1 MANSSY
7 NWKGSFSLEQ
17 VLSSLQ
23 NLKSEAAQTD
33 KILEG
38 LGDGTS
44 LGKLV
49 KQFTQLNNSISALRA
64 NTNSLKSD
72 LGKSLQGGYISSLDQ
87 AIDKLTTLSEL
98 SQTVFQG
105 INDVD
110 LKNKSAPKQLEQ
122 YAKQLNLLFS
132 NLGIDTK
139 IDLELFNKKDIQAK
153 YSELLNFAKKLNE
166 QINITL
172 GDIDGGKIKT
182 EIERSFAGIGD
193 SAEKELSQ
201 VSAATK
207 KVISDLEKQNQALEK
222 TKTKLKEIAQEKKSG
237 QALEISSEDLT
248 TGSVQ
253 QLLGEFDALQEKLKS
268 GSKSSIEYYNNLQR
282 LGEVSLKI
290 QSVFKAI
297 KGNDTLKTAFLNA
310 PGMIG
315 DSSLWASL
323 SKYSAT
329 KSGGIFDQIANDKT
343 IKNIDSIINNNLK
356 QINFLEHGYEQ
367 LTEKVNK
374 YYDVLQ
380 KRNKYNEDDD
390 EFWEQDE
397 KLEKIEEDIQS
408 MTKLDDIQIESIEDI
423 FANIRD
429 GALDAKG
436 AIQELCD
443 VLKVDVQG
451 SNVESV
457 STDVQK
463 ELNAVKRE
471 TMKQQ
476 KQPTDIGTAER
487 QIAANEELAASYEK
501 VGEAKKE
508 ASTTQGQDADVSNTE
523 KQIAANEKLA
533 DSYKQV
539 EKVKETSQQPSSY
552 SRQKFKETETYS
564 NLVKRINDAI
574 GGNPTAKKAKSNIAF
589 PKWGS
594 DKFLDKILHFDP
606 EEAAARDDPFLRNL
620 YLSSYDQK
628 SEALNNIVRYYNSID
643 KGFSHSRIGLDVLY
657 ALAENYKHD
666 PFAAESSLKSNLD
679 FAFEQFNSGANY
691 QQIIAS
697 LIKRKSLSEDLF
709 KRKNEQ
715 YNLDNKLY
723 SLVEDVQSNRKTIND
738 AAAEFG
744 QHYQFYKTLNEEES
758 FDYKNNQWYKFI
770 ETDEGK
776 SLSDRLKK
784 DIQSGKKTYYEAT
797 SEFVK
802 ARENYR
808 DWDYEFQ
815 IKTNNPDR
823 YADGF
828 TRDFLKTEEGATL
841 LDSLKRDIQ
850 SGKKTSREAYEKL
863 ERTAIDKFQF
873 ENMTTDS
880 GKMFDEYGMR
890 DFVKTEEGATLLDSL
905 KKDIQ
910 AGKKTY
916 GEAYHEIYSAVKGK
930 DFLDS
935 LISST
940 DEVFMD
946 LEKKDAFI
954 ESIEKKIKEKKSASQ
969 QQEQAN
975 DTGAIEQQVAANEEL
990 IESYKEVEQAQKVA
1004 DTNKQTSEF
1013 DKNNEV
1019 VEMQGTA
1026 KNIGTSFD
1034 EVGSKINAVEEKA
1047 NSLQKSIQNV
1057 FTSASQLEF
1066 DVMKGKTDGK
1076 EYMNLFG
1083 ADGTVSTVEGIGS
1096 KVDTD
1101 AIVGQMVA
1109 NLKQNM
1115 VMSLHNHAHGTD
1127 FFSPADIESYAKLY
1141 YGQGTKLNGIVA
1153 NGIVRTIDFSGIS
1166 QEVAVKIS
1174 ESYAENLKEVT
1185 SKVPKIFKQN
1195 VDNIELSDEVKNLE
1209 VTNPKKYAAIISE
1222 VNELM
1227 HSALSK
1233 AITTNGVNPDS
1244 ILGTFQESELP
1255 KLSEQLLQIQQNGQN
1270 ALSPIEKLKNLLN
1283 ALYPDKSFNWSD
1295 YTGIFDQ
1302 FEKGAIDGTEAI
1314 NQILN
1319 LKTVA
1324 ADAETVSSSMNTV
1337 GASVDQAKAKFQEFI
1352 ALTQKIQGE
1361 QYLSDI
1367 DIGKSTANLDA
1378 MKSELQELA
1387 AQGQLTEQEM
1397 NNIASAYDKTK
1408 SHLDLLED
1416 NNYNIQTENRRL
1428 ADREIGQMQETVDEA
1443 ERNARQAQEEAERL
1457 ATENAAKEQQIQS
1470 LQNQLNNEQKS
1481 DDSTLVT
1488 QKLTAEGE
1496 QLDILKGK
1504 LEAIKGEVEA
1514 ITSAFN
1520 GEAGTVTNA
1529 VDSEVQ
1535 ALDRLIPNEGNKTTP
1550 TGAKI
1555 TRNDLNAQKYKNELS
1570 GLANSLK
1577 KSFGELDF
1585 SLATDNLSPEQSKIK
1600 SQYLEVIALIDLLKS
1615 NIKEVSSDQVASTQ
1629 SIVSALTTE
1638 INAYKERNNI
1648 VEKSAQKKN
1657 NSFGDTALINAQA
1670 KYNSIVKQLGY
1681 DASSKQ
1687 INNNLFANSSVVQ
1700 SQLDKYISAYQK
1712 LVSMK
1717 KQLANSDVISV
1728 EDKAAFKNLQ
1738 TECNDAARAL
1748 EQIIKA
1754 TNKLDSE
1761 GIGKR
1766 ILGKDFDASDIK
1778 QVRAELEDF
1787 VNELHG
1793 GKAANFEFNA
1803 SAQKLTYTVN
1813 NGDGT
1818 FTKFTASL
1826 NAAKNAIVST
1836 AQGTEKAT
1844 STFGKFF
1851 NSLKSKVKSISTYLI
1866 SMMGI
1871 QEVFQQIRRGIQYVR
1886 DIDGALTELKKVTD
1900 ETDATYA
1907 RFLQTASKTAS
1918 VIGTNV
1924 ADFTNATADFA
1935 RLGYSLDEASKL
1947 AEAASVYKNVGD
1959 GITDVSE
1966 ASESI
1971 ISTMKAFDI
1980 EATNSM
1986 EIVDKFNE
1994 IGNNFAIS
2002 SVGIGDAL
2010 QRSASALFE
2019 AGNDID
2025 QSIGLITAA
2034 NSVVQDPEQVG
2045 TALKTL
2051 SLRLRGAKADLE
2063 DAGLETDNM
2072 CDSVSTLREKLLAL
2086 TGGKADIMIDDNTFK
2101 STTDIIGEMSKAWD
2115 SMTDINRSA
2124 ALELMGGKRQANI
2137 LASLIKNYDVVE
2149 DVIKQA
2155 ADASGSAL
2163 AENEKYLDSIQ
2174 GKIDQF
2180 TNALQTMWMDLLDS
2194 SFIKEIVNIGT
2205 VLIQIFDKIQTSLG
2219 TIPTILAAIVA
2230 YNLGKV
2236 IFSWISS
2243 SIKLSVATSALTAAE
2258 ATLAKAKDA
2267 TAKASAEKA
2276 VAQAAE
2282 TKATLEN
2289 TQANLQNVMSLKS
2302 IWAGLK
2308 TFLKSPLGIASM
2320 ITAGVSIVVSVIK
2333 NIKEAQEEAAESAKQ
2348 QASEVSTLNNELKD
2362 YQDQIASLR
2371 AELDTGNLS
2380 EEEAYD
2386 VRKKLIS
2393 IQDEL
2398 ISRYGKEAEG
2408 INLVT
2413 GAIENQI
2420 SAINDLAVANAQ
2432 DWLNENNKKTGFLNL
2447 GKSAIQQAKDAVTNP
2462 IELAVNNLPDWNKY
2476 FKDAFG
2482 DNWETE
2488 SDKARAELKDFI
2500 NELGG
2505 YLGSGGFSFVNISR
2519 DELIENFD
2527 KISQWL
2533 RDYEK
2538 KTGGKLDFDKLIGD
2552 IESDKIE
2559 LVGENYNTHKANF
2572 DAYLENTAI
2581 STYTK
2586 EYDAILKAQDKFEEA
2601 YASGNYEAIQE
2612 ANQQLQSAIEAA
2624 KDAASEDEWQVN
2636 WFDGLDDQYEQ
2647 AMSEINLK
2655 QDIETGVDIV
2665 VDDKNI
2671 NMKDLAESV
2680 QKEFSDQGLAIS
2692 DILNIRDLI
2701 EAENNGKNVDWGTYT
2716 EEQRETYASLA
2727 SAAKNYGLE
2736 VEDLLNILNKLGY
2749 VKIPT
2754 QAVDG
2759 TITKVKSISV
2769 LSDEFDKYNEVLS
2782 QTNEFT
2788 VNGIEVTQDYKDSL
2802 TELGIST
2809 EDLNECFD
2817 ESNPLIIKN
2826 ADALNRLVKTSK
2838 KSITNNAR
2846 LAKTQAQLQYRDLYK
2861 EIKKLTNGT
2870 KVTDAAT
2877 LNYINSLYDQINGLE
2892 KTIAKYSMLESKL
2905 LGVTNAY
2912 NKLSDAQATDEEMDY
2927 ASKAEELINI
2937 LGDAFNTGEL
2947 GTEAAQVAFE
2957 GLIPDELIDKTKTLD
2972 EQMSQAYEY
2981 FSNGPLTQ
2989 LFTIEYDD
2997 NGAISSIEMTQENIE
3012 GFVDYLLSTD
3022 KDLGNGVIGKV
3033 FEGSWDEFNLNP
3045 AITNIEDFA
3054 HAIGTT
3060 EEVAFAFLTS
3070 LEKYDISWLGGDF
3083 STLLDQLMGEDLEYQ
3098 LYDKMQKLS
3107 DLEMKIANGTITSDE
3122 QKTYGTLVNDMD
3134 ALEKQ
3139 ALSNAIAWSEAN
3151 SALEDTKSKMI
3162 DLNEQLADTEEGSD
3176 AYKKIQNELE
3186 DCQEEANKLIKDMEE
3201 VGEPTEF
3208 TLEVA
3213 ADEAQEQIDEFKS
3226 NLDELVKNNDKNAI
3240 EIQAVVDEIDEDG
3253 IEELGLTKNSD
3264 GTWSGLANIKGYS
3277 SLDKTSKA
3285 KVVEYLDLIDSQ
3297 HIIDALMGDGITTVE
3312 QHLQNIADILQKT
3325 YELQVEA
3332 NVNKDEVTSFIDWL
3346 KNTPISKTIS
3356 FYASK
3361 VGSWLGLGGDN
3372 EVNGTAHAY
3381 GTAHASGNWGLPK
3394 SEHNAL
3400 VGELGQELVVDPYS
3414 GKYYTVGDNGAE
3426 MVDLP
3431 KNAIV
3436 FNHKQ
3441 TKDLLSHGYAVGRGK
3456 AYAKGNAYVNTWTS
3470 GTTPSKSKGNSSSSS
3485 SSSEDKETF
3494 DFIEIKMEEIENLIE
3509 KITAKIALFLDD
3521 TSDINKKDNYYDQ
3534 LVEAEKNKA
3543 STYLSA
3549 AEIYNN
3555 KAAELLKDVP
3565 EKYRDI
3571 AKNGAIAIEDFVGE
3585 DEQKTIDAINDYRE
3599 WAQKADE
3606 AEVGHLEAVA
3616 QAAAYRVE
3624 QLDDIATDF
3633 ENLTNQ
3639 IETQAGLVQSHIDLI
3654 EESGN
3659 IVSEKFYKDL
3669 MKKTKEQRSEL
3680 VREKQSLQKIL
3691 DDAVKSGDV
3700 TVGTDEWFEMV
3711 QAIYDVDDAI
3721 VQCDIDL
3728 EGYQNS
3734 INELSWESFE
3744 RLVDQL
3750 DNIDS
3755 ELSFISDLMSKNDW
3769 EVVDEDANWTDKG
3782 ITALGMYAQQMEIA
3796 QTKSQQYGEEIKEL
3810 KKLRDKGLVSETE
3823 YIEKLAELKDG
3834 QMDAINAYE
3843 DAKDAIVDLNK
3854 VRIEAVKEGLQDELD
3869 AYQEL
3874 IEKKKEALDADKDLY
3889 DFEKNVAEQQK
3900 EIATIQ
3906 RKIAALS
3913 GDNSLS
3919 ATAQRRK
3926 LEAELLE
3933 AQADL
3938 EDTYRDRSYDNT
3950 IDALDKESEAYE
3962 ESINNQIEELDK
3974 SLENIDAIVTESL
3987 ATVRANTDTVLAEL
4001 VDLSKTYGIE
4011 LSKEITSPWADGEAA
4026 ISAYS
4031 ESFKNL
4037 KDSFAEELNYLIEQE
4052 KILQKEADKAAQSV
4066 INSLSKNESTVEGAT
4081 NPDSSKKDYQSPT
4094 QYGGAISADGIV
4106 GPNTK
4111 KKFKTAGYAKGTL
4124 GTKKDELALIDELG
4138 EELVMHAG
4146 PDGKLMFLSK
4156 GSSVIPSNIT
4166 ENLMKIGQLDPT
4178 EVLKRSTPS
4187 IGVPHITN
4195 NNIEVNMQI
4204 AEVVH
4209 IDEVT
4214 NETIPDLTKAVEK
4227 QMDKYMKNLNGQIRK
4242 YAR

>member
-451 SNVESV
+451 SNVESI

-501 VGEAKKE
+501 VEEAKKE
-508 ASTTQGQDADVSNTE
+508 ASTTQGQGADVSNTE
-523 KQIAANEKLA
+523 KQIAANKELAESFEDICKERDAARKALLEANKVLNDSFKKKDDVVSKHMQEFFENMVGNAREVVDLADGPYMPYSENNGGVPSYGRKVATDLGGGNTLYFAPARKNSQSTGTYAITDSDGNILDERLGTYEELNSVILQSAQKYSSLLQEESKRFSDEWDAYIDGAKDKYEAALKAGKIADEKYKIAKSKKESSEQQQQPTDTGDTEKQVAANEKLA
-533 DSYKQV
+533 DS
-539 EKVKETSQQPSSY
+539 
-552 SRQKFKETETYS
+552 FK
-564 NLVKRINDAI
+564 K
-574 GGNPTAKKAKSNIAF
+574 
-589 PKWGS
+589 
-594 DKFLDKILHFDP
+594 
-606 EEAAARDDPFLRNL
+606 
-620 YLSSYDQK
+620 
-628 SEALNNIVRYYNSID
+628 
-643 KGFSHSRIGLDVLY
+643 
-657 ALAENYKHD
+657 
-666 PFAAESSLKSNLD
+666 
-679 FAFEQFNSGANY
+679 
-691 QQIIAS
+691 
-697 LIKRKSLSEDLF
+697 
-709 KRKNEQ
+709 
-715 YNLDNKLY
+715 
-723 SLVEDVQSNRKTIND
+723 
-738 AAAEFG
+738 
-744 QHYQFYKTLNEEES
+744 
-758 FDYKNNQWYKFI
+758 
-770 ETDEGK
+770 
-776 SLSDRLKK
+776 
-784 DIQSGKKTYYEAT
+784 
-797 SEFVK
+797 
-802 ARENYR
+802 
-808 DWDYEFQ
+808 
-815 IKTNNPDR
+815 
-823 YADGF
+823 
-828 TRDFLKTEEGATL
+828 
-841 LDSLKRDIQ
+841 
-850 SGKKTSREAYEKL
+850 
-863 ERTAIDKFQF
+863 
-873 ENMTTDS
+873 
-880 GKMFDEYGMR
+880 
-890 DFVKTEEGATLLDSL
+890 
-905 KKDIQ
+905 
-910 AGKKTY
+910 
-916 GEAYHEIYSAVKGK
+916 
-930 DFLDS
+930 
-935 LISST
+935 
-940 DEVFMD
+940 
-946 LEKKDAFI
+946 
-954 ESIEKKIKEKKSASQ
+954 
-969 QQEQAN
+969 
-975 DTGAIEQQVAANEEL
+975 
-990 IESYKEVEQAQKVA
+990 VEQAQKVA

-1026 KNIGTSFD
+1026 KDIGTSFD
-1034 EVGSKINAVEEKA
+1034 EVGNKINAVEDKA
-1047 NSLQKSIQNV
+1047 NSLQKSIHSV
-1057 FTSASQLEF
+1057 FTSASQLEL
-1066 DVMKGKTDGK
+1066 DVMKGKADGK
-1076 EYMNLFG
+1076 EYMNLFS

-1255 KLSEQLLQIQQNGQN
+1255 KLSKQLLQIQQNGQN

-1443 ERNARQAQEEAERL
+1443 KRNARQAQEEAERL

-1700 SQLDKYISAYQK
+1700 SQLDEYISAYQK
-1712 LVSMK
+1712 LVSMQ

-1748 EQIIKA
+1748 EKIIKA

-1766 ILGKDFDASDIK
+1766 ILGKDFDASDTK

-1844 STFGKFF
+1844 STFDKFF
-1851 NSLKSKVKSISTYLI
+1851 NTIKGKVKSISTYLI

-1900 ETDATYA
+1900 ATDAAYDS
-1907 RFLQTASKTAS
+1907 FLQTASKTAS

-1935 RLGYSLDEASKL
+1935 RLGYSIDEASKL

-2034 NSVVQDPEQVG
+2034 NSVIQDPEQVG

-2086 TGGKADIMIDDNTFK
+2086 TGGEVDIMIDDNTFK
-2101 STTDIIGEMSKAWD
+2101 STADIIGEMSKAWD

-2194 SFIKEIVNIGT
+2194 SFIKGIVNIGT
-2205 VLIQIFDKIQTSLG
+2205 VLIQIFDKVQTSLG
-2219 TIPTILAAIVA
+2219 AIPTILAAIVA

-2289 TQANLQNVMSLKS
+2289 TQANLQNAMSLKS

-2308 TFLKSPLGIASM
+2308 KFLKSPLGIASM
-2320 ITAGVSIVVSVIK
+2320 IAAGVSIVASVIK
-2333 NIKEAQEEAAESAKQ
+2333 NIKDAQVEAADSAKQ

-2462 IELAVNNLPDWNKY
+2462 IEWAVSNLPDWNKY

-2488 SDKARAELKDFI
+2488 SDKARAELKDFV

-2505 YLGSGGFSFVNISR
+2505 YLGSVGFSFVNISR
-2519 DELIENFD
+2519 DKLIENFD

-2581 STYTK
+2581 STYTN

-2759 TITKVKSISV
+2759 IITKVKSISV

-2877 LNYINSLYDQINGLE
+2877 LNYINSLYDQMNGLE
-2892 KTIAKYSMLESKL
+2892 KTIAKYSILEAKL
-2905 LGVTNAY
+2905 LGVTSAY
-2912 NKLSDAQATDEEMDY
+2912 DKLADAQTADEEMDY
-2927 ASKAEELINI
+2927 ASKAEDLINI

-2947 GTEAAQVAFE
+2947 GIEAAKVAFE

-2972 EQMSQAYEY
+2972 EQMTQAYKY
-2981 FSNGPLTQ
+2981 FTKGTISK
-2989 LFTIEYDD
+2989 LFKIEFDGD
-2997 NGAISSIEMTQENIE
+2997 GAISSVEMTKEKVEEFTKSLIGSAEE
-3012 GFVDYLLSTD
+3012 GA
-3022 KDLGNGVIGKV
+3022 V
-3033 FEGSWDEFNLNP
+3033 FQGTWDEFTLNP
-3045 AITNIEDFA
+3045 AIKTLEQFA
-3054 HAIGTT
+3054 DAIDTT
-3060 EEVAFAFLTS
+3060 KEVAFAYLTQ
-3070 LEKYDISWLGGDF
+3070 LERYDINWLGGDF
-3083 STLLDQLMGEDLEYQ
+3083 STLFDQLIPNSDSIKAFGEQMQNEFDKTPIDLTIRPKVNWEKMQEAGWDVPEGSYSTVNTVTYTASELGLLGENENDYAINVTPILPDGTVIQNGDDGLRKYIIGKVKNGESLEDLDVYLGSYESIEKAVEAAERLHEMQETY
-3098 LYDKMQKLS
+3098 YDMVSNYSLENDIYGTMQKLS
-3107 DLEMKIANGTITSDE
+3107 DLEMKIANGTMTDE
-3122 QKTYGTLVNDMD
+3122 DQKMYGTLINDMEGLEEL
-3134 ALEKQ
+3134 ALK
-3139 ALSNAIAWSEAN
+3139 NATGWAEAN

-3162 DLNEQLADTEEGSD
+3162 DLKEQLADTEEGSD

-3240 EIQAVVDEIDEDG
+3240 EIQAVVDEIDEYG

-3277 SLDKTSKA
+3277 SLDETSKA

-3297 HIIDALMGDGITTVE
+3297 HIIDALMGNGITTVE
-3312 QHLQNIADILQKT
+3312 QHLQNIVDILQKT

-3332 NVNKDEVTSFIDWL
+3332 NVDKNEVTSFIDWL

-3361 VGSWLGLGGDN
+3361 VGSWLGLDGDN

-3431 KNAIV
+3431 KNAII

-3456 AYAKGNAYVNTWTS
+3456 AYAKGNAYSEINTWKDYIGSKNKSNGGS
-3470 GTTPSKSKGNSSSSS
+3470 GGGNSGKKD
-3485 SSSEDKETF
+3485 EGEKETF
-3494 DFIEIKMEEIENLIE
+3494 DLIEIKMEEIETLIE

-3521 TSDINKKDNYYDQ
+3521 TSDINKKDNYYDK

-3549 AEIYNN
+3549 AEVYNN
-3555 KAAELLKDVP
+3555 KAAELLKEVP
-3565 EKYRDI
+3565 ENYRDM
-3571 AKNGAIAIEDFVGE
+3571 AKNGAIAIEYFVGE
-3585 DEQKTIDAINDYRE
+3585 DEQKTLDAINNYRE

-3606 AEVGHLEAVA
+3606 AEVGYLESVA

-3639 IETQAGLVQSHIDLI
+3639 IETQASLVQSHIDLI

-3669 MKKTKEQRSEL
+3669 IKKTKEQRSEL

-3721 VQCDIDL
+3721 IQCDIDL

-3962 ESINNQIEELDK
+3962 ESINTQIEELDK
-3974 SLENIDAIVTESL
+3974 SLEDIDAIVAESL

-4066 INSLSKNESTVEGAT
+4066 INSLGKNESTVEGAT
-4081 NPDSSKKDYQSPT
+4081 NPDSSKKYYQSPA

-4187 IGVPHITN
+4187 IGAPHITN

>member
-132 NLGIDTK
+132 NLGIDAK
-139 IDLELFNKKDIQAK
+139 IDLELFNKKDVQAK
-153 YSELLNFAKKLNE
+153 YSELLNFAKNLNE

-182 EIERSFAGIGD
+182 EIEQNFAGIGN
-193 SAEKELSQ
+193 SAKKELSQ
-201 VSAATK
+201 VSEATK
-207 KVISDLEKQNQALEK
+207 KAISDLEKQNQALEE

-237 QALEISSEDLT
+237 QALEISSEDIT

-329 KSGGIFDQIANDKT
+329 KSGGIFDQIANGKT

-408 MTKLDDIQIESIEDI
+408 MTKLDDTQIESVEDI

-457 STDVQK
+457 STD
-463 ELNAVKRE
+463 LAN
-471 TMKQQ
+471 
-476 KQPTDIGTAER
+476 
-487 QIAANEELAASYEK
+487 QIP
-501 VGEAKKE
+501 
-508 ASTTQGQDADVSNTE
+508 QG
-523 KQIAANEKLA
+523 
-533 DSYKQV
+533 
-539 EKVKETSQQPSSY
+539 
-552 SRQKFKETETYS
+552 
-564 NLVKRINDAI
+564 
-574 GGNPTAKKAKSNIAF
+574 
-589 PKWGS
+589 
-594 DKFLDKILHFDP
+594 
-606 EEAAARDDPFLRNL
+606 
-620 YLSSYDQK
+620 
-628 SEALNNIVRYYNSID
+628 
-643 KGFSHSRIGLDVLY
+643 
-657 ALAENYKHD
+657 
-666 PFAAESSLKSNLD
+666 
-679 FAFEQFNSGANY
+679 
-691 QQIIAS
+691 
-697 LIKRKSLSEDLF
+697 
-709 KRKNEQ
+709 
-715 YNLDNKLY
+715 
-723 SLVEDVQSNRKTIND
+723 
-738 AAAEFG
+738 
-744 QHYQFYKTLNEEES
+744 
-758 FDYKNNQWYKFI
+758 
-770 ETDEGK
+770 
-776 SLSDRLKK
+776 
-784 DIQSGKKTYYEAT
+784 
-797 SEFVK
+797 
-802 ARENYR
+802 
-808 DWDYEFQ
+808 
-815 IKTNNPDR
+815 
-823 YADGF
+823 
-828 TRDFLKTEEGATL
+828 
-841 LDSLKRDIQ
+841 
-850 SGKKTSREAYEKL
+850 
-863 ERTAIDKFQF
+863 
-873 ENMTTDS
+873 
-880 GKMFDEYGMR
+880 
-890 DFVKTEEGATLLDSL
+890 
-905 KKDIQ
+905 
-910 AGKKTY
+910 
-916 GEAYHEIYSAVKGK
+916 
-930 DFLDS
+930 
-935 LISST
+935 
-940 DEVFMD
+940 
-946 LEKKDAFI
+946 
-954 ESIEKKIKEKKSASQ
+954 
-969 QQEQAN
+969 
-975 DTGAIEQQVAANEEL
+975 
-990 IESYKEVEQAQKVA
+990 AQKA
-1004 DTNKQTSEF
+1004 TTA
-1013 DKNNEV
+1013 
-1019 VEMQGTA
+1019 VEG
-1026 KNIGTSFD
+1026 IGTSFD
-1034 EVGSKINAVEEKA
+1034 EVGNKINAVEDKA

-1057 FTSASQLEF
+1057 FTSASQLEL
-1066 DVMKGKTDGK
+1066 DVMKGKTSGK
-1076 EYMNLFG
+1076 EYMNLFS

-1109 NLKQNM
+1109 SLKQNM

-1166 QEVAVKIS
+1166 QEIAVQIS
-1174 ESYAENLKEVT
+1174 ESYAKNLKEVT

-1209 VTNPKKYAAIISE
+1209 ATNPKKYAAIISE

-1255 KLSEQLLQIQQNGQN
+1255 KLSEQLLQLQQNGQN
-1270 ALSPIEKLKNLLN
+1270 AIAPIEKLKNLLT
-1283 ALYPDKSFNWSD
+1283 ALHPDTSFNWSD

-1324 ADAETVSSSMNTV
+1324 ADAETVSSSI
-1337 GASVDQAKAKFQEFI
+1337 GQAETKLQEFL
-1352 ALTQKIQGE
+1352 ALANEISNKSFYTLGDATDNVE
-1361 QYLSDI
+1361 VGQY
-1367 DIGKSTANLDA
+1367 
-1378 MKSELQELA
+1378 
-1387 AQGQLTEQEM
+1387 
-1397 NNIASAYDKTK
+1397 
-1408 SHLDLLED
+1408 
-1416 NNYNIQTENRRL
+1416 
-1428 ADREIGQMQETVDEA
+1428 V
-1443 ERNARQAQEEAERL
+1443 ERL
-1457 ATENAAKEQQIQS
+1457 NAAKAVLYELGAQG
-1470 LQNQLNNEQKS
+1470 
-1481 DDSTLVT
+1481 
-1488 QKLTAEGE
+1488 KLTAEQLE
-1496 QLDILKGK
+1496 QVNNAFNQATRDLDSKTKTYDSYYTSNYTPDYYDDYQIAQNKADELESENIKLREQLNKGIQQTLYEAPDGQLSFFENMSTSAQRAEKDIASVVDEVKKLDILDGQLSFDDILETSDDQSSEITQLNALKDKLIEVKG
-1504 LEAIKGEVEA
+1504 AVEA
-1514 ITSAFN
+1514 KTNAFN
-1520 GEAGTVTNA
+1520 EEAGAVTNA
-1529 VDSEVQ
+1529 VNSEVQ
-1535 ALDRLIPNEGNKTTP
+1535 ALDKLIQNEGNQTSP
-1550 TGAKI
+1550 TGLKI

-1577 KSFGELDF
+1577 KSFSELDF
-1585 SLATDNLSPEQSKIK
+1585 SLTTENLSPDQNKIR
-1600 SQYLEVIALIDLLKS
+1600 SQYLEVIALIDVLKS

-1629 SIVSALTTE
+1629 SVVSALTTE

-1648 VEKSAQKKN
+1648 VKKSVQKKN

-1700 SQLDKYISAYQK
+1700 SQLNEYMSAYQK
-1712 LVSMK
+1712 LISMK
-1717 KQLANSDVISV
+1717 KQLANSDNISV
-1728 EDKAAFKNLQ
+1728 EDKAVFKNLQ
-1738 TECNDAARAL
+1738 TECNNTAKAL
-1748 EQIIKA
+1748 EKVIKA

-1778 QVRAELEDF
+1778 QVKAELIDF

-1793 GKAANFEFNA
+1793 GKAANLEFNE
-1803 SAQKLTYTVN
+1803 SAQTLTYTVN

-1826 NAAKNAIVST
+1826 NAAQNAIVST

-1851 NSLKSKVKSISTYLI
+1851 NTLKGKAKSISTYLI

-1886 DIDGALTELKKVTD
+1886 DIDSALTELKKVTD
-1900 ETDATYA
+1900 ATDATYA
-1907 RFLQTASKTAS
+1907 RFLQTASKTAG

-1959 GITDVSE
+1959 GISDVSQ

-1971 ISTMKAFDI
+1971 ISTMKAFGI

-2034 NSVVQDPEQVG
+2034 NSVVQDPDQVG

-2063 DAGLETDNM
+2063 DAGLATDSM

-2086 TGGKADIMIDDNTFK
+2086 TGGEVDIMIDDNTFK
-2101 STTDIIGEMSKAWD
+2101 STADIIGEMSKAWD

-2137 LASLIKNYDVVE
+2137 LSSMIQNYDVVE

-2180 TNALQTMWMDLLDS
+2180 TNALQTMWMNFLNANAVKGIVSIGTAVVDLISKLKLLGTVLVGTFGYIAIFQKTS
-2194 SFIKEIVNIGT
+2194 PVTAIKEIIASITTYTSAIQQLNALSQASFDTQSITAYAKAVSGLSAQQQALLLSSAGLNRTQIQEVLAKNQVTEATIQQVMSEGNLAAAKNLTTVATVGESLAISQEAQSKLSADAQNWLLSNSEKQLTLALLKEAVNHGVITEAVAKEIAAKQGLAAANANIGKGAG
-2205 VLIQIFDKIQTSLG
+2205 L
-2219 TIPTILAAIVA
+2219 LAAFKSMPKLGKIGLIITAITMVGSLVGWISGKVSDA
-2230 YNLGKV
+2230 SKEIQQAFDDAIDKSRQAAQEFKSLKSSSDTVIPRFAELAQGVDRFGNNVSLTDEEYKEFLSLNNQIAEMFPEVNLGMN
-2236 IFSWISS
+2236 SNGDAMLA
-2243 SIKLSVATSALTAAE
+2243 LSYTASALE
-2258 ATLAKAKDA
+2258 QSLWDLVE
-2267 TAKASAEKA
+2267 AEKA
-2276 VAQAAE
+2276 VTNEKIAE
-2282 TKATLEN
+2282 TMPDILAGIVGKDEGY
-2289 TQANLQNVMSLKS
+2289 QDEIERLQSRIDKYNDAKDQLDRMFS
-2302 IWAGLK
+2302 
-2308 TFLKSPLGIASM
+2308 
-2320 ITAGVSIVVSVIK
+2320 
-2333 NIKEAQEEAAESAKQ
+2333 EEAK
-2348 QASEVSTLNNELKD
+2348 
-2362 YQDQIASLR
+2362 
-2371 AELDTGNLS
+2371 
-2380 EEEAYD
+2380 
-2386 VRKKLIS
+2386 RK
-2393 IQDEL
+2393 
-2398 ISRYGKEAEG
+2398 A
-2408 INLVT
+2408 
-2413 GAIENQI
+2413 
-2420 SAINDLAVANAQ
+2420 
-2432 DWLNENNKKTGFLNL
+2432 
-2447 GKSAIQQAKDAVTNP
+2447 
-2462 IELAVNNLPDWNKY
+2462 
-2476 FKDAFG
+2476 G
-2482 DNWETE
+2482 DNWEELATMTVNSLQGQIQE
-2488 SDKARAELKDFI
+2488 AWGDFYDEADLLDWQNMISKLTSEQGSIDWYVILNSDEFANRIAGFEMQVDDLNTRIQKKWEQLNPIVTAWASTDFTFQGLNSEMQNVVQNMI
-2500 NELGG
+2500 GNLDFSELGLETEAEVQN
-2505 YLGSGGFSFVNISR
+2505 YIKNNI
-2519 DELIENFD
+2519 LTP
-2527 KISQWL
+2527 ISNLTPEVQ
-2533 RDYEK
+2533 
-2538 KTGGKLDFDKLIGD
+2538 GKLSNLMSINPKDMSLNDYIST
-2552 IESDKIE
+2552 IETQAKQIADASEFSYDAV
-2559 LVGENYNTHKANF
+2559 LRNTGY
-2572 DAYLENTAI
+2572 DSVLQEYENTATNVI
-2581 STYTK
+2581 KLLADSANVTEEQIDYLKDKIYDLSPSEVTK
-2586 EYDAILKAQDKFEEA
+2586 SFDIIRNYGIRTWDELSEALERKTFDVVVDYNKEQQGLEDLATAINESVSATGLSEESIKKLKERYKDLESYDPSRLFEETTN
-2601 YASGNYEAIQE
+2601 GIHLNTQAIQE
-2612 ANQQLQSAIEAA
+2612 LEQEYA
-2624 KDAASEDEWQVN
+2624 KQKTDSFKN
-2636 WFDGLDDQYEQ
+2636 KLDGLVEQYNNLTEQ
-2647 AMSEINLK
+2647 INDCADSAERARLYQERDNVLAEINDTATLAARYEGLTSAYNK
-2655 QDIETGVDIV
+2655 WQQSQSGSNERDMYEGVLSGKKELEEEMSRGWL
-2665 VDDKNI
+2665 DDSSRK
-2671 NMKDLAESV
+2671 
-2680 QKEFSDQGLAIS
+2680 
-2692 DILNIRDLI
+2692 
-2701 EAENNGKNVDWGTYT
+2701 Y
-2716 EEQRETYASLA
+2716 
-2727 SAAKNYGLE
+2727 LE
-2736 VEDLLNILNKLGY
+2736 LLSGEDL
-2749 VKIPT
+2749 
-2754 QAVDG
+2754 
-2759 TITKVKSISV
+2759 
-2769 LSDEFDKYNEVLS
+2769 
-2782 QTNEFT
+2782 
-2788 VNGIEVTQDYKDSL
+2788 
-2802 TELGIST
+2802 ST
-2809 EDLNECFD
+2809 ASWD
-2817 ESNPLIIKN
+2817 
-2826 ADALNRLVKTSK
+2826 
-2838 KSITNNAR
+2838 
-2846 LAKTQAQLQYRDLYK
+2846 
-2861 EIKKLTNGT
+2861 
-2870 KVTDAAT
+2870 
-2877 LNYINSLYDQINGLE
+2877 
-2892 KTIAKYSMLESKL
+2892 KL
-2905 LGVTNAY
+2905 LGVYQNLNKELGAGYNVFDFFTTDDSGNATNQGIY
-2912 NKLSDAQATDEEMDY
+2912 NFFDTVIAKQKELGKEWIKLDESGNYTFDFGVNGDKAIADALGISEELVQIILRAARDAGFEINLNNSFSQLANLKDSAQEANDKLKELGATDY
-2927 ASKAEELINI
+2927 TFNINSKNIDDVNEQISEATNMLEQFQNEDGSIDLSLDGAEEAQRMLAALLAQKKLLEPPTILTIN
-2937 LGDAFNTGEL
+2937 
-2947 GTEAAQVAFE
+2947 V
-2957 GLIPDELIDKTKTLD
+2957 DENSAT
-2972 EQMSQAYEY
+2972 
-2981 FSNGPLTQ
+2981 N
-2989 LFTIEYDD
+2989 
-2997 NGAISSIEMTQENIE
+2997 NIE
-3012 GFVDYLLSTD
+3012 S
-3022 KDLGNGVIGKV
+3022 
-3033 FEGSWDEFNLNP
+3033 
-3045 AITNIEDFA
+3045 
-3054 HAIGTT
+3054 
-3060 EEVAFAFLTS
+3060 
-3070 LEKYDISWLGGDF
+3070 
-3083 STLLDQLMGEDLEYQ
+3083 
-3098 LYDKMQKLS
+3098 
-3107 DLEMKIANGTITSDE
+3107 
-3122 QKTYGTLVNDMD
+3122 
-3134 ALEKQ
+3134 
-3139 ALSNAIAWSEAN
+3139 AIAKAKELQEICDIIEINMAVGT
-3151 SALEDTKSKMI
+3151 DTK
-3162 DLNEQLADTEEGSD
+3162 D
-3176 AYKKIQNELE
+3176 A
-3186 DCQEEANKLIKDMEE
+3186 
-3201 VGEPTEF
+3201 
-3208 TLEVA
+3208 
-3213 ADEAQEQIDEFKS
+3213 EAQLQEK
-3226 NLDELVKNNDKNAI
+3226 
-3240 EIQAVVDEIDEDG
+3240 
-3253 IEELGLTKNSD
+3253 
-3264 GTWSGLANIKGYS
+3264 
-3277 SLDKTSKA
+3277 
-3285 KVVEYLDLIDSQ
+3285 
-3297 HIIDALMGDGITTVE
+3297 IDALSDGEKEVLVNLGVDITASPE
-3312 QHLQNIADILQKT
+3312 EMSAQLSSI
-3325 YELQVEA
+3325 
-3332 NVNKDEVTSFIDWL
+3332 
-3346 KNTPISKTIS
+3346 TPDMLV
-3356 FYASK
+3356 K
-3361 VGSWLGLGGDN
+3361 VGLDESLISEFE
-3372 EVNGTAHAY
+3372 EVEHTADGKLIWHNDDTKVIEWINQTHSAEGNVIWNDDTSKLTKYFTGTGYITWNVAEADGTAHVS
-3381 GTAHASGNWGLPK
+3381 GTAFAEGNWGASK
-3394 SEHNAL
+3394 TETAL
-3400 VGELGQELVVDPYS
+3400 VGELGPELLVRD
-3414 GKYYTVGDNGAE
+3414 GHWTTIGENGAE
-3426 MVDLP
+3426 FTGIKKGD
-3431 KNAIV
+3431 II

-3441 TKDLLSHGYAVGRGK
+3441 TESLLKNGYITGRGK
-3456 AYAKGNAYVNTWTS
+3456 AYAKGTAFSYGNGPGRDDVKEVVIVSSNIKSS
-3470 GTTPSKSKGNSSSSS
+3470 GSSSNKSDD
-3485 SSSEDKETF
+3485 DKEKETL
-3494 DFIEIKMEEIENLIE
+3494 DFIEIKIEEIEALIE
-3509 KITAKIALFLDD
+3509 KVTGKIENFLDD
-3521 TSDINKKDNYYDQ
+3521 TSHIIKKDNYYDQ

-3543 STYLSA
+3543 DTYLSA
-3549 AEIYNN
+3549 AEGYNK
-3555 KAAELLKDVP
+3555 KAAELLKEVP
-3565 EKYRDI
+3565 EKYRDM
-3571 AKNGAIAIEDFVGE
+3571 AKNGALVIEDFVGE
-3585 DEQKTIDAINDYRE
+3585 DEQKTIDAINNYRE

-3606 AEVGHLEAVA
+3606 AEVGYLESVA

-3721 VQCDIDL
+3721 IQCDIDL

-3796 QTKSQQYGEEIKEL
+3796 QTKSQQYAKEIKEL
-3810 KKLRDKGLVSETE
+3810 KRLRDKGLVSETE

-3854 VRIEAVKEGLQDELD
+3854 VRIQAVKDGLEKELD
-3869 AYQEL
+3869 AYQKL

-3962 ESINNQIEELDK
+3962 ESINTQIEELDK

-3987 ATVRANTDTVLAEL
+3987 TTARANTDTVLAEL

-4066 INSLSKNESTVEGAT
+4066 INSLGKNESTVEGAT

-4094 QYGGAISADGIV
+4094 QKEQKNSNAGMVSSISGYIQYGQQGSNVKKLQTALNELGFNCGSVDGIFGDKTFDAVKKFQSSSNYGGAISADGIV
-4106 GPNTK
+4106 GPDTK
-4111 KKFKTAGYAKGTL
+4111 KKFKAAGYAKGTL

-4187 IGVPHITN
+4187 IGAPHITN

>member
-172 GDIDGGKIKT
+172 GDIDGEKIKT
-182 EIERSFAGIGD
+182 EIDQSFAGIGD
-193 SAEKELSQ
+193 SAKKELSQ
-201 VSAATK
+201 VSEATK

-323 SKYSAT
+323 FKYSAT

-471 TMKQQ
+471 TMEQQ
-476 KQPTDIGTAER
+476 KQPTDIGAAER
-487 QIAANEELAASYEK
+487 QIVANEELAASYEK
-501 VGEAKKE
+501 VEEAKKE
-508 ASTTQGQDADVSNTE
+508 V
-523 KQIAANEKLA
+523 
-533 DSYKQV
+533 
-539 EKVKETSQQPSSY
+539 
-552 SRQKFKETETYS
+552 
-564 NLVKRINDAI
+564 
-574 GGNPTAKKAKSNIAF
+574 
-589 PKWGS
+589 
-594 DKFLDKILHFDP
+594 
-606 EEAAARDDPFLRNL
+606 
-620 YLSSYDQK
+620 
-628 SEALNNIVRYYNSID
+628 
-643 KGFSHSRIGLDVLY
+643 
-657 ALAENYKHD
+657 
-666 PFAAESSLKSNLD
+666 
-679 FAFEQFNSGANY
+679 
-691 QQIIAS
+691 
-697 LIKRKSLSEDLF
+697 
-709 KRKNEQ
+709 
-715 YNLDNKLY
+715 
-723 SLVEDVQSNRKTIND
+723 
-738 AAAEFG
+738 
-744 QHYQFYKTLNEEES
+744 
-758 FDYKNNQWYKFI
+758 
-770 ETDEGK
+770 
-776 SLSDRLKK
+776 
-784 DIQSGKKTYYEAT
+784 
-797 SEFVK
+797 
-802 ARENYR
+802 
-808 DWDYEFQ
+808 
-815 IKTNNPDR
+815 
-823 YADGF
+823 
-828 TRDFLKTEEGATL
+828 GAT
-841 LDSLKRDIQ
+841 
-850 SGKKTSREAYEKL
+850 
-863 ERTAIDKFQF
+863 
-873 ENMTTDS
+873 
-880 GKMFDEYGMR
+880 
-890 DFVKTEEGATLLDSL
+890 
-905 KKDIQ
+905 
-910 AGKKTY
+910 
-916 GEAYHEIYSAVKGK
+916 
-930 DFLDS
+930 
-935 LISST
+935 
-940 DEVFMD
+940 
-946 LEKKDAFI
+946 
-954 ESIEKKIKEKKSASQ
+954 
-969 QQEQAN
+969 QEQAT
-975 DTGAIEQQVAANEEL
+975 DTGDVEKQVTANEEL
-990 IESYKEVEQAQKVA
+990 ASSYERVKKAEQEVT
-1004 DTNKQTSEF
+1004 DINKQTSEF
-1013 DKNNEV
+1013 DKNNEFI
-1019 VEMQGTA
+1019 EIQGEA

-1034 EVGSKINAVEEKA
+1034 EVGNKINAVEDKA

-1057 FTSASQLEF
+1057 FTSASQLEL
-1066 DVMKGKTDGK
+1066 DVMKGKTSGK
-1076 EYMNLFG
+1076 EYMNLFS

-1109 NLKQNM
+1109 SLKQNM

-1166 QEVAVKIS
+1166 QEIAVQIS
-1174 ESYAENLKEVT
+1174 ESYAKNLKEVT

-1209 VTNPKKYAAIISE
+1209 ATNPKKYAAIISE

-1270 ALSPIEKLKNLLN
+1270 AIAPIEKLKNLLT
-1283 ALYPDKSFNWSD
+1283 ALHPDTSFNWSD

-1324 ADAETVSSSMNTV
+1324 ADVETVSSSI
-1337 GASVDQAKAKFQEFI
+1337 GQAETKLQEFL
-1352 ALTQKIQGE
+1352 ALANEISNKSFYTLGDATDNVE
-1361 QYLSDI
+1361 VGQY
-1367 DIGKSTANLDA
+1367 
-1378 MKSELQELA
+1378 
-1387 AQGQLTEQEM
+1387 
-1397 NNIASAYDKTK
+1397 
-1408 SHLDLLED
+1408 
-1416 NNYNIQTENRRL
+1416 
-1428 ADREIGQMQETVDEA
+1428 V
-1443 ERNARQAQEEAERL
+1443 ERL
-1457 ATENAAKEQQIQS
+1457 NAAKAVLDELGAQG
-1470 LQNQLNNEQKS
+1470 
-1481 DDSTLVT
+1481 
-1488 QKLTAEGE
+1488 KLTAEQLE
-1496 QLDILKGK
+1496 QVNNAFNQATRDLDSKTKTYDSYYTSDYTPDYYDDYQIAQNKADELESENIKLREQLNKGIQQTLYETPDGQLSFFENMSTSAQRAEKDVASVVDEVKKLDILDGQLSFDDILETSDDQSSEITQLNALKDKLLEVKG
-1504 LEAIKGEVEA
+1504 AVEA
-1514 ITSAFN
+1514 KTNAFN
-1520 GEAGTVTNA
+1520 EEAGAVTNA
-1529 VDSEVQ
+1529 VNSEVQ
-1535 ALDRLIPNEGNKTTP
+1535 ALDKLIQNEGNQTSP

-1577 KSFGELDF
+1577 KSFSELDF
-1585 SLATDNLSPEQSKIK
+1585 SLVTDNLSPDQSKIK
-1600 SQYLEVIALIDLLKS
+1600 SQYLEVIALIDVLKS

-1629 SIVSALTTE
+1629 SVVSALTTE

-1687 INNNLFANSSVVQ
+1687 INNNIFANSSVVQ
-1700 SQLDKYISAYQK
+1700 SQLNEYISAYQK
-1712 LVSMK
+1712 LIAMK
-1717 KQLANSDVISV
+1717 KQLANSDNISV
-1728 EDKAAFKNLQ
+1728 EDKAVFKNLQ
-1738 TECNDAARAL
+1738 TECNNAAKAI
-1748 EQIIKA
+1748 EKVIKA

-1778 QVRAELEDF
+1778 QVKAELIDF

-1793 GKAANFEFNA
+1793 GKAANLEFNEA
-1803 SAQKLTYTVN
+1803 AQVLTYTVN

-1851 NSLKSKVKSISTYLI
+1851 NTLKGKAKSISTYLI

-1907 RFLQTASKTAS
+1907 SFLQTASKTAS

-2086 TGGKADIMIDDNTFK
+2086 TGSEVDIMIDDNTFK
-2101 STTDIIGEMSKAWD
+2101 STADIIGEMSKAWD

-2137 LASLIKNYDVVE
+2137 LASMIKNYDVVE

-2289 TQANLQNVMSLKS
+2289 TQANLKNVMSLKS

-2320 ITAGVSIVVSVIK
+2320 IAAGVSIVVSVIK
-2333 NIKEAQEEAAESAKQ
+2333 NIKEAQEEAANAALE
-2348 QASEVSTLNNELKD
+2348 QANSVKEENKSLEAYKT
-2362 YQDQIASLR
+2362 QISNLR
-2371 AELDTGNLS
+2371 SELDSGNLS
-2380 EEEAYD
+2380 EVEAYET
-2386 VRKKLIS
+2386 RKQLIS

-2398 ISRYGKEAEG
+2398 ISKFGEEAEG

-2413 GAIENQI
+2413 GAINNQI
-2420 SAINDLAVANAQ
+2420 EAIDALAIKNAEQ
-2432 DWLNENNKKTGFLNL
+2432 WLNDNQKSTKWGPFSLNSPIEDAIDTMEEVFSHYHQTYGTNVWTNAFKETYGDEWDKYNKEAAQEYKGFIESLGGELNL
-2447 GKSAIQQAKDAVTNP
+2447 KNNTISFSNVTREQLADYYDQITSWLREYGAKH
-2462 IELAVNNLPDWNKY
+2462 NLD
-2476 FKDAFG
+2476 FG
-2482 DNWETE
+2482 
-2488 SDKARAELKDFI
+2488 
-2500 NELGG
+2500 
-2505 YLGSGGFSFVNISR
+2505 
-2519 DELIENFD
+2519 ELITNIQNS
-2527 KISQWL
+2527 KSNAL
-2533 RDYEK
+2533 GKNYE
-2538 KTGGKLDFDKLIGD
+2538 
-2552 IESDKIE
+2552 
-2559 LVGENYNTHKANF
+2559 THKANYE
-2572 DAYLENTAI
+2572 AYLENTAI
-2581 STYTK
+2581 TSYTDIYGK
-2586 EYDAILKAQDKFEEA
+2586 ILDEEKKYQEAIAKGDVKAQAEHLKALTDLFDQAQVDTEGNASMQGYFAKWQEEYDKAVSELDF
-2601 YASGNYEAIQE
+2601 QE
-2612 ANQQLQSAIEAA
+2612 DIKAGVSIE
-2624 KDAASEDEWQVN
+2624 V
-2636 WFDGLDDQYEQ
+2636 DG
-2647 AMSEINLK
+2647 SSIN
-2655 QDIETGVDIV
+2655 V
-2665 VDDKNI
+2665 
-2671 NMKDLAESV
+2671 KDLANSIK
-2680 QKEFSDQGLAIS
+2680 KEFYNKGLS
-2692 DILNIRDLI
+2692 VEDIINIGDLI
-2701 EAENNGKNVDWGTYT
+2701 NAENDGQEVDWGSYT
-2716 EEQRETYASLA
+2716 ESQKAAYNELA

-2759 TITKVKSISV
+2759 IITKVKSISV

-2877 LNYINSLYDQINGLE
+2877 LNYINSLYDQMNGLE
-2892 KTIAKYSMLESKL
+2892 KTIAKYSILEAKL
-2905 LGVTNAY
+2905 LGVTSAY
-2912 NKLSDAQATDEEMDY
+2912 DKLADAQTADEEMDY
-2927 ASKAEELINI
+2927 ASKAEDLINI

-2947 GTEAAQVAFE
+2947 GIEAAKVAFE

-2972 EQMSQAYEY
+2972 EQMSQAYKY
-2981 FSNGPLTQ
+2981 FTKGTISK
-2989 LFTIEYDD
+2989 LFKIEFDGD
-2997 NGAISSIEMTQENIE
+2997 GAISSVEMTKEKVEEFTKSLIGSAEE
-3012 GFVDYLLSTD
+3012 GA
-3022 KDLGNGVIGKV
+3022 V
-3033 FEGSWDEFNLNP
+3033 FQGTWDEFTLNP
-3045 AITNIEDFA
+3045 AIKTLEQFA
-3054 HAIGTT
+3054 DAIDTT
-3060 EEVAFAFLTS
+3060 KEVAFAYLTQ
-3070 LEKYDISWLGGDF
+3070 LERYDINWLGGDF
-3083 STLLDQLMGEDLEYQ
+3083 STLFDQLIPTSDSIKAFGEQMQNEFDKTPIDLTIRPKVNWEKMQEAGWDVPEGSYSTVNTVTYTASELGLLGENENDYAINVTPILPDGTVIQNGDDGLRKYIIGKVKNGESLEDLDVYLGSYESIEKAVEAAERLHEMQETY
-3098 LYDKMQKLS
+3098 YDMVSNYSLENDIYGTMQKLS

-3431 KNAIV
+3431 KNAII

-3456 AYAKGNAYVNTWTS
+3456 AYAKGNAYSEINTWKDYIGSKNKSNGGS
-3470 GTTPSKSKGNSSSSS
+3470 GGGNSGKKD
-3485 SSSEDKETF
+3485 EEEKETF
-3494 DFIEIKMEEIENLIE
+3494 DFIEIKMEEIESLIE

-3555 KAAELLKDVP
+3555 KAAELLKEVP
-3565 EKYRDI
+3565 EKYRDM
-3571 AKNGAIAIEDFVGE
+3571 AKNGAIAIEDFIGE
-3585 DEQKTIDAINDYRE
+3585 DEQKTIDAINNYRE

-3606 AEVGHLEAVA
+3606 AEVGYLESVA
-3616 QAAAYRVE
+3616 QSAAYRVE

-3659 IVSEKFYKDL
+3659 IISEKFYKDL

-3796 QTKSQQYGEEIKEL
+3796 QTKSQQYAKEIKEL

-3843 DAKDAIVDLNK
+3843 DAKDAIVNLNK

-3950 IDALDKESEAYE
+3950 IDALDKESETYE

-4187 IGVPHITN
+4187 IGAPHITN